1 MVSVGNSI
9 QHNKITMS
17 NTDMSQYEGLEKTLS
32 NLSMLDET
40 LSYVIQRF
48 DNQQNQYKTKIQQ
61 YLDRIHICQK
71 KIAALQEQKKAIT
84 FVSPSSF
91 VQKYKFTHE
100 NKKSILQDYK
110 QRHNISKFE
119 AQFGYQLKNDP
130 EQVGPII
137 DNSRPDDLYQILNI
151 SYGKFKSREKNPVE
165 NRKLP
170 LKEKQF
176 GVGPYPKKIKCAESL
191 LVLNTNINPY
201 RKYQQI
207 DNLII
212 DENKQQQRVKPDDS
226 NQINL
231 QVAPV
236 GINNQLT
243 AYQRSELTYI
253 PETKRVENTVSIP
266 QDFGLDGVAEDFD
279 IDYGGQDL
287 IQPSA
292 NWLIQNPTLPDP
304 YANAQPSSQSQNQNN
319 QSQQQQQ
326 QQQQNYQQ
334 APNQNNQQNQ
344 QYQNSN
350 VPPAPQMS
358 VPQAPSMNIPQ
369 APSVN
374 IPPPPN
380 MSIPQ
385 APSVNIPPPPMGQMP
400 AVPQQEPQQAET
412 SSGGRGAL
420 LDEIRNPKI
429 KLRKTVT
436 VVKGGLNTGKGKQE
450 DSGSIKLTSTGA
462 NPLDILKQ
470 KVLERHKSLNPPN
483 ARRKG
488 KRNQVGQN
496 SDDSENENSENSD
509 ND

>member
-48 DNQQNQYKTKIQQ
+48 DNQQNQYKNKIQQ

-110 QRHNISKFE
+110 QKHNISKFE
-119 AQFGYQLKNDP
+119 TQFGYQLKNDP

-170 LKEKQF
+170 LKEKFF
-176 GVGPYPKKIKCAESL
+176 GVGTYPKKIKCAESL

-212 DENKQQQRVKPDDS
+212 DESKQQQRVKPDDT

-236 GINNQLT
+236 GISNQLT
-243 AYQRSELTYI
+243 AYQRSELTYV
-253 PETKRVENTVSIP
+253 PETKKVDNAVSIP
-266 QDFGLDGVAEDFD
+266 LDFGLDGVAEDFD

-292 NWLIQNPTLPDP
+292 WLIQNPTLPDP

-319 QSQQQQQ
+319 QQQSQQN
-326 QQQQNYQQ
+326 NYQQ

-344 QYQNSN
+344 QYQQYQNNN
-350 VPPAPQMS
+350 VPPAPQMN

-374 IPPPPN
+374 IPPAPT

-385 APSVNIPPPPMGQMP
+385 APSVGIPPPPPMGQMP
-400 AVPQQEPQQAET
+400 AVPQQEPQQATT

-429 KLRKTVT
+429 RLRKTVT
-436 VVKGGLNTGKGKQE
+436 VVKGGLNPGKGKS
-450 DSGSIKLTSTGA
+450 DDPGSIKLTSTGA

-488 KRNQVGQN
+488 NRNRVGQN
-496 SDDSENENSENSD
+496 SDESGEENSENSD
-509 ND
+509 QE